1 MGTHVHVHVHVVA
14 AAAAAE
20 VESDENMPKKA
31 ASRLTAEGTSASWKQ
46 QKKGVRDLYEKFAC
60 SSDEVKDKFPAKF
73 CELTAEQAASKDL
86 YELWCGWLCE
96 DYIIPKGKKNA
107 GEHLGYGSAID
118 YLNLLLNLT
127 CGKFKEHNDMTR
139 QFFTCREMLG
149 PSDPAIWM
157 RGLRLKLHR
166 EIYARS
172 VKQGKP
178 MDMSALPV
186 YLKTIIAC
194 VKQLS
199 LEGSAEAALIK
210 FVLLTVI
217 NTGARSSE
225 AANIILDSMR
235 FDPEFKCVVGELPQ
249 MKTSKTKIFGIQAGI
264 DSYHCWF
271 LALADFLCCV
281 DRAVFEDD
289 GGFDN
294 DGEGDDRVKMPNWLI
309 PDLQSTKT
317 PGVKIGN
324 WLKALRP
331 VDKGGSRK
339 FEKFCVPEL
348 PDTASAA
355 GMRHGSLTDSILHPS
370 PRLAC
375 SCAALARSLL
385 VVLSYTNDY
394 TVNVQVWLSCC
405 VP

>member
-1 MGTHVHVHVHVVA
+1 MGTHVVA
-14 AAAAAE
+14 AEAAAE
-20 VESDENMPKKA
+20 AAGAAELDTNNMPKKA
-31 ASRLTAEGTSASWKQ
+31 SRMTSEGSSASWKQ
-46 QKKGVRDLYEKFAC
+46 QKQGVRDLYAKFAC
-60 SSDEVKDKFPAKF
+60 SSDEVKGQFPAKF

-118 YLNLLLNLT
+118 YLNLLLNLAA
-127 CGKFKEHNDMTR
+127 GEFKEHNDTTR
-139 QFFTCREMLG
+139 HFFTCRDWHG
-149 PSDPAIWM
+149 ASDPAIWM

-172 VKQGKP
+172 VKEGKP

-249 MKTSKTKIFGIQAGI
+249 MKTSKTKIFGIQAGV

-289 GGFDN
+289 GGFD
-294 DGEGDDRVKMPNWLI
+294 DGEGDDERVKMPNWLI

-331 VDKGGSRK
+331 VEKGGSKK
-339 FEKFCVPEL
+339 FERFSVPEL
-348 PDTASAA
+348 PDSASAA
-355 GMRHGSLTDSILHPS
+355 GMRHGSLSLLSLHPS
-370 PRLAC
+370 P
-375 SCAALARSLL
+375 
-385 VVLSYTNDY
+385 T
-394 TVNVQVWLSCC
+394 
-405 VP
+405 